1 MQEVMVYHRSGQCN
15 TTWFITGQDSVTPH
29 GSWRQGKCKMIWLT
43 DAKECKKSWFIDT
56 YWRSG
61 HSKMI
66 WLTDAKESVRGHGLL
81 TPRKVYE
88 VMAYS
93 RQAKCTRSCLT
104 DAKESVRGHGLLT
117 PRKLQEF
124 MTYPRSGEC
133 KMTWFTDAKK
143 SQICCDV
150 TITTRKSPRRNDLKK
165 NDCWLGK
172 CNK

>member
-1 MQEVMVYHRSGQCN
+1 MKVREVLLHYCSGKCNMTWFSDAKEKCKRS
-15 TTWFITGQDSVTPH
+15 WFITGQDSVTPH

-81 TPRKVYE
+81 TPRK
-88 VMAYS
+88 
-93 RQAKCTRSCLT
+93 
-104 DAKESVRGHGLLT
+104 
-117 PRKLQEF
+117 LQEF

-143 SQICCDV
+143 SQICCGV